1 MADIFQ
7 EVEEDLRRDRYQRLA
22 KKYGGY
28 LVAGMLLLVL
38 GTTGYVLW
46 KNWHETRERAAT
58 LQLAEAVDQVAQAGA
73 TAGQAA
79 PAPAVE
85 ALDRVVAESRSGP
98 ASLARFYEAGLR
110 VRSGDRP
117 AAVAI
122 YDGLAKDTSVAAL
135 YRDLATLLAVQLQV
149 DDGDAKSLT
158 ERLAPLTVD
167 TSPWRFTALEL
178 SGLLAART
186 GDTER
191 ARTTFQ
197 QLADDNG
204 APAGL
209 RARAAELAAFYG
221 KS

>member
-79 PAPAVE
+79 PAPALPPE
-85 ALDRVVAESRSGP
+85 FNGP
-98 ASLARFYEAGLR
+98 KGPEPIRYGDWERKGIASDF
-110 VRSGDRP
+110 
-117 AAVAI
+117 
-122 YDGLAKDTSVAAL
+122 
-135 YRDLATLLAVQLQV
+135 
-149 DDGDAKSLT
+149 
-158 ERLAPLTVD
+158 
-167 TSPWRFTALEL
+167 
-178 SGLLAART
+178 
-186 GDTER
+186 
-191 ARTTFQ
+191 
-197 QLADDNG
+197 
-204 APAGL
+204 
-209 RARAAELAAFYG
+209 
-221 KS
+221 